1 MGKLLF
7 RFYDIQSGKIL
18 IDEQD
23 IASVAQD
30 SLRSQLGMVPQDPVL
45 FHRSIRENIIY
56 GRPDATP
63 AEMIAAAKMARCYD
77 FIEALPE
84 KYETLVG
91 ERGIKLSG
99 GERQRVAIARAIL
112 GNAPILLLD
121 EATSA
126 LDSESEHL
134 IQEAME
140 ELMRNKTV
148 IVIAHRLS
156 TIMKMDRILVIEN
169 GKIIEK
175 GSHNELLLQ
184 NGEYAK
190 LREIQSGGF
199 IGE

>member
-1 MGKLLF
+1 
-7 RFYDIQSGKIL
+7 
-18 IDEQD
+18 
-23 IASVAQD
+23 
-30 SLRSQLGMVPQDPVL
+30 MVPQDPVL

-56 GRPDATP
+56 GKSTATEQ
-63 AEMIAAAKMARCYD
+63 EMIAAAKMARCYD
-77 FIEALPE
+77 FIEKLPN
-84 KYETLVG
+84 KYDTLVG

-112 GNAPILLLD
+112 ENAPILVLD

-134 IQEAME
+134 IQEAMD

-175 GSHNELLLQ
+175 GSHNELLLK
-184 NGEYAK
+184 NGAYAK
-190 LREIQSGGF
+190 LWDIQSGGF